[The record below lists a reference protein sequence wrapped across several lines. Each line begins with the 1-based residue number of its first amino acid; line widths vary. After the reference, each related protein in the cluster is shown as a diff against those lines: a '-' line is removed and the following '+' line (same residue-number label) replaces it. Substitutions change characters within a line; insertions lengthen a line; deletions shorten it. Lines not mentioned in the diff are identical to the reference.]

1 MSLRT
6 KLIQSVI
13 HFNENIFFYPKLKKY
28 YSTIL
33 TDDVFI
39 LDVGSN
45 KGQSIDFF
53 LNINSKIKILGFEP
67 NKKLFKKIEN
77 KYKHVK
83 NVQLKNVGVS
93 DVSGTLVFN
102 ENILDE
108 TSTFETLNFDSDYL
122 KKKAKILGVKPEQII
137 NASYEVPV
145 ITLDSIIDNE
155 SLTNNVIIKIDV
167 EGHEFQC
174 LKGLLSAKQ
183 LHKVKYIQLENHNDD
198 MYASRVSF
206 EEMKKMLS
214 ASGFEVVNKIKHGFG
229 DFEEVIFS
237 NKNK

>member
-39 LDVGSN
+39 IDVGSN

-53 LNINSKIKILGFEP
+53 LNINSNIKILGFEP
-67 NKKLFKKIEN
+67 NKKLFKKIES
-77 KYKHVK
+77 KYKHEK

-155 SLTNNVIIKIDV
+155 SLTNNVIVKIDV

-206 EEMKKMLS
+206 EEMKKN
-214 ASGFEVVNKIKHGFG
+214 AKC
-229 DFEEVIFS
+229 
-237 NKNK
+237 